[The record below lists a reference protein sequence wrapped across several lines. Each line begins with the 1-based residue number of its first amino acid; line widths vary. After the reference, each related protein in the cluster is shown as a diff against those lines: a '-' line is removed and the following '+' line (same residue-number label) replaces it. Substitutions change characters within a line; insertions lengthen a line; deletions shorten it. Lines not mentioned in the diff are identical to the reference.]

1 MIDAF
6 GRPQGTV
13 AVWMLAAH
21 CLWLSVGV
29 VGVHQAPLPTINR
42 GIISETGR
50 GITNNTTTG
59 GESGPW
65 GLVEVMKG
73 NWTHRGQNA
82 DTLNSCFSGHF
93 IRMKNQL
100 MKPDSCPVLVE
111 QSRVICIFTAA
122 V

>member
-1 MIDAF
+1 M
-6 GRPQGTV
+6 
-13 AVWMLAAH
+13 
-21 CLWLSVGV
+21 GV

-42 GIISETGR
+42 SIILETGR
-50 GITNNTTTG
+50 GNNSNNTTTG
-59 GESGPW
+59 GGSGPW

-82 DTLNSCFSGHF
+82 DTLNSDFSGHY

-111 QSRVICIFTAA
+111 QSRKKCIFTAA

>member
-6 GRPQGTV
+6 GRPQRAV

-21 CLWLSVGV
+21 SLRLSVGV
-29 VGVHQAPLPTINR
+29 AGVHQAPLPTINR

-50 GITNNTTTG
+50 GENSNNTTTG
-59 GESGPW
+59 GGNGPW

-82 DTLNSCFSGHF
+82 DTLTLVSVA
-93 IRMKNQL
+93 
-100 MKPDSCPVLVE
+100 VL
-111 QSRVICIFTAA
+111 FG
-122 V
+122 